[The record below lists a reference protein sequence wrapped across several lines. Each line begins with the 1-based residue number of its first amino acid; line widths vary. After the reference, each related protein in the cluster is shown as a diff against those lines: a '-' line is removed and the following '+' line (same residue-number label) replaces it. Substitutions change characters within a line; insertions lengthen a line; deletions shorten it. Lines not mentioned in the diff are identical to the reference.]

1 MNRNRGNVWLA
12 VCGLV
17 IDKKGRWL
25 VVKKKY
31 GGAKGK
37 WTLPAGFVEAGETVD
52 EAVKREVLEETGIVC
67 RVNGLL
73 GMRTG
78 VIDELVSDNMV
89 IFACTPKNTIIQ
101 VQELEIESG
110 GWMAP
115 EELAADENSSL
126 LLKELMKTG
135 VMPLQKERS
144 GLNPGSQFGYTD
156 YKLFL

>member
-1 MNRNRGNVWLA
+1 MNQKRGNVWLA

-37 WTLPAGFVEAGETVD
+37 WTLPAGFVEAGETAD

-67 RVNGLL
+67 RVDGLL
-73 GMRTG
+73 GLRTG
-78 VIDELVSDNMV
+78 VIEELVSDNM
-89 IFACTPKNTIIQ
+89 ILFACTPENTTLFIQ
-101 VQELEIESG
+101 EREIEVAR
-110 GWMAP
+110 WMAP
-115 EELAADENSSL
+115 EQLTFDKNSSL
-126 LLKELMKTG
+126 MLRELMKTG
-135 VMPLQKERS
+135 VFPLQKEKP
-144 GLNPGSQFGYTD
+144 GLNPGSQFGYTA